1 MTDLE
6 SQELLN
12 IRIGILQ
19 LLNEVEE
26 IKEIIKRA
34 CADRKDDGR

>member
-12 IRIGILQ
+12 IRVGILQ

-26 IKEIIKRA
+26 IKEIIKRE
-34 CADRKDDGR
+34 CVDRKDDGR